1 MIQTVISAVG
11 AGGKTS
17 FLLALARR
25 YAAQGRRVV
34 FTTSTHIQMLPDQ
47 PGIRILGVPE
57 EAHRKYASP
66 FIGNSLGSILPQ
78 FRSSLKAADVILIEA
93 DGAKGYPLKLPRAH
107 EPVILQETQTVYGV
121 AGMTAIGRRW
131 EEACF
136 AFDKGL
142 LELILGTANPAAD
155 EMNSALSNAAV
166 IRKEDVAGILLS
178 RYGTQKDVGVRHYK
192 VVLNQCDGPE
202 EVRNAL
208 WIRDA
213 LAERG
218 MMKEDVLLCRH
229 GMVIEEQ

>member
-17 FLLALARR
+17 YLLALARR

-34 FTTSTHIQMLPDQ
+34 FTTSTHIQRLPDE
-47 PGIRILGVPE
+47 PGVRVLGVPSE
-57 EAHRKYASP
+57 DEHKLASP
-66 FIGNSLGSILPQ
+66 FIGNSLDSIRPQ

-93 DGAKGYPLKLPRAH
+93 DGARGYPLKLPRAH

-136 AFDKGL
+136 AFDRALQEKICG
-142 LELILGTANPAAD
+142 ADPAAD
-155 EMNSALSNAAV
+155 ERKSVLPNAAI

-178 RYGTQKDVGVRHYK
+178 RYGTRKDVGARCYRVI
-192 VVLNQCDGPE
+192 LNQCDGPE

-218 MMKEDVLLCRH
+218 MTKEDVLLCRH
-229 GMVIEEQ
+229 GMILEEQ